1 MAKKLHYDF
10 ANDLSLVAK
19 VGPTLS
25 LTRATEASVM
35 DYNNVLKTVQ
45 SGEARFTGGRRVE
58 NLAIQSQTF
67 NHASWSEISNALAVV
82 GDEAVAPD
90 GTTTADLLIDDS
102 STGTGFV
109 GMSISQ
115 TFGSLQGSH
124 TYSCYMKA
132 NGEDW
137 GYLDITGIGALT
149 LKASFDLTNGV
160 VGATVG
166 AGNDAEGIEDAGNGW
181 YRCWISFTT
190 TTDVSGALRIFV
202 ADGNNDITVALDG
215 TSSIFIWGAQVEDV
229 SGQDDPSPSEYQ
241 ATTTAAVSK
250 WYATKRRTNLLTHSN
265 DFSGT
270 GWTNARSIDT
280 QDVGTDPFGGNAA
293 QRVVDSAGG
302 GSNSAYVYK
311 AVQLRQGSYVASVY
325 AKADG
330 VDHMAL
336 QTLGFNSV
344 ANGISYANLA
354 TGTLG
359 TGSANHEESI
369 EDIGNGWY
377 RYSIKFLVLAS
388 DDLGQINIYTCQADG
403 TPSSDMDGTTST
415 LFYGAQVERGSS
427 ATDYIATTAA
437 VASSGFDTSI
447 TPTGLLVEE
456 ARTNICLQSESF
468 EEAEWT
474 TAANSTFT
482 KTQTAPDGTSTGTD
496 VIHNDNNELNVQNI
510 VVVADTVYTYS
521 VYIKQG
527 ITGAHDWV
535 RIAYYNGGNGMQSW
549 FDLTNAAAAGTPAT
563 FGAGITLTGTSVEDV
578 GNGWYRVSLTGQ
590 LASGVTAAV
599 IEIENVTADSG
610 TTSEQAASVI
620 WWGAQ
625 LEPGAFPTSYIR
637 TVAASVTRNAD
648 VVSTT
653 DLSWHASSGSG
664 SYYMDIFPD
673 AVVASNRLLMLTVG
687 ADRAIDLSYPG
698 TTTIT
703 AINFVSSSVEL
714 TTTTPGLS
722 IASGT
727 AYKYAVAIDT
737 NDLIAYVGG
746 VESTTPDVSGAISAT
761 PTAMFVGS
769 FSAAGNLALNGHIAE
784 IAYYDE
790 RLDNDTLED
799 LSLNGIPSGND
810 FYIAITRRTASQMRP
825 KQRMQK
831 PARGLFR

>member
-535 RIAYYNGGNGMQSW
+535 RIAYYNGGNGMQAW

-625 LEPGAFPTSYIR
+625 LEAGAFVGSYIP
-637 TVAASVTRNAD
+637 TVAASVTRNLDLVNVILASEFD
-648 VVSTT
+648 ETLGTLYVEFNKLKGSEAEQGYGAHISTGAANYISSYCVGNDAVGRVWAGGVAQLNVTTGNNEFT
-653 DLSWHASSGSG
+653 DSAFVKTTVAWGDDAAHYAEGVQGGTSGSIT
-664 SYYMDIFPD
+664 SP
-673 AVVASNRLLMLTVG
+673 N
-687 ADRAIDLSYPG
+687 PG
-698 TTTIT
+698 TYT
-703 AINFVSSSVEL
+703 L
-714 TTTTPGLS
+714 
-722 IASGT
+722 
-727 AYKYAVAIDT
+727 D
-737 NDLIAYVGG
+737 VGRDHNG
-746 VESTTPDVSGAISAT
+746 PE
-761 PTAMFVGS
+761 
-769 FSAAGNLALNGHIAE
+769 LNGHITE
-784 IAYYDE
+784 IRYYDE
-790 RLDNDTLED
+790 RLDNATLED
-799 LSLNGIPSGND
+799 LSNGIFPPEGGSAAGIGLG
-810 FYIAITRRTASQMRP
+810 FGKIGMR
-825 KQRMQK
+825 
-831 PARGLFR
+831 